1 MIYFQLFTA
10 FLRVGLFSV
19 GGGYAAMPLIESLVV
34 DRYSWMTV
42 SEFTDLVSI
51 AEMTPGPIVIN
62 GATFAGMRV
71 AGFGGAIVATIGSII
86 PSLIIVSLLS
96 LLYYKYK
103 TLEAAQGILKSLRP
117 AVVALIASA
126 GLTILL
132 SVVFGTAGIS
142 LESVNIVSI
151 ILFALSF
158 IAIRKLKI
166 NPVLTMLSCGAAYT
180 VINLIIK

>member
-10 FLRVGLFSV
+10 FLRVGLFSI

-34 DRYSWMTV
+34 DRYSWMSV
-42 SEFTDLVSI
+42 SEFTDLVTI

-71 AGFGGAIVATIGSII
+71 AGFSGALAATIGSIL

-96 LLYYKYK
+96 FLYYKYK
-103 TLEAAQGILKSLRP
+103 TLEEVQGILKGLRP

-132 SVVFGTAGIS
+132 NIIFGIGGIS
-142 LESVNIVSI
+142 LKSVNIISAL
-151 ILFALSF
+151 LFVLSF
-158 IAIRKLKI
+158 IAIRKIKV
-166 NPVLTMLSCGAAYT
+166 NPILTMLLCGAAYSG
-180 VINLIIK
+180 INMIIK